1 MTTGEIDF
9 LNDELLDKLSEL
21 WAEFEK
27 ENFIRPMTVLRA
39 EDAHQFLEFLKR
51 KKEENRVRSCYNCVN
66 LPDPPNCFDPA
77 PYPVCKHYPD
87 CIDNGMDHWKF
98 KKED

>member
-1 MTTGEIDF
+1 MTTGDIDF

-21 WAEFEK
+21 WSEFEK

-51 KKEENRVRSCYNCVN
+51 KKE
-66 LPDPPNCFDPA
+66 D
-77 PYPVCKHYPD
+77 
-87 CIDNGMDHWKF
+87 
-98 KKED
+98 